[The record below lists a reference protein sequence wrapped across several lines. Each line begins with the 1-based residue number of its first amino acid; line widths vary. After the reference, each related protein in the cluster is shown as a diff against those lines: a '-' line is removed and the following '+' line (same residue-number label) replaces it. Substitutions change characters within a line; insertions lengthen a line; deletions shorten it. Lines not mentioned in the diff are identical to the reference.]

1 MSSEQNHIV
10 LGKGDLTLDAWGHQT
25 VSRRFS
31 LFHSMFTFDV
41 SPRLFRLDVNGT
53 ETNLLTATEA
63 VSTNG
68 ALIIITDGVSGSVTL
83 LESRRHPRYQPN
95 RSHNYSASI
104 GIPVPVSN
112 AVQDFGLFSDNNG
125 VFFRCHTDGKLYACL
140 MSGGT
145 LTHQEEIKIPD
156 TFPDDF
162 DISKGQNYD
171 IQFQWRGVG
180 DYFFYI
186 ENPKT
191 HSSQIIHT
199 IRILG
204 TLNTVSLEN
213 PALPIAYR
221 VTSVGDAD
229 GLWSGC
235 ADITSS
241 GGNEDNQ
248 QYVSAIGGPTSVT
261 TDTPIIAIRQPDT
274 INGEINTRDIM
285 LARISAIADKKADV
299 NFYLTRDPTAVVGG
313 AWNAMGNGSFVEENV
328 TITSVDVNKMQRFTT
343 IKLQALGTDRIDN
356 PNSDII
362 DFYLIHGD
370 ILVVVGTG
378 TNSAVEA
385 IIEWGE
391 EI

>member
-1 MSSEQNHIV
+1 MGTEQNQV
-10 LGKGDLTLDAWGHQT
+10 YLGKGDLTLDAWGHQV

-31 LFHSMFTFDV
+31 LFHSLFTFDV
-41 SPRLFRLDVNGT
+41 PQRLFRGEIDGIEIDLSASEFITSV
-53 ETNLLTATEA
+53 
-63 VSTNG
+63 NG
-68 ALIIITDGVSGSVTL
+68 ALNLITSGTNGEVVL

-112 AVQDFGLFSDNNG
+112 AVQDFGLFTSTNG
-125 VFFRCHTDGKLYACL
+125 VFFRCNVDGDLYACI
-140 MSGGT
+140 MSGGI
-145 LTHQEEIKIPD
+145 LTHEEPITLPD

-162 DISKGQNYD
+162 DISKGHNYD

-191 HSSQIIHT
+191 HSSQKVHT
-199 IRILG
+199 IRVLG
-204 TLNTVSLEN
+204 TLNGVSMQN

-221 VTSVGDAD
+221 ITSLGAVD

-241 GGNEDNQ
+241 GGGIDRQ
-248 QYVSAIGGPTSVT
+248 QYYSAIGGPVT
-261 TDTPIIAIRQPDT
+261 ISTNTAIIAIRQPDL

-285 LARISAIADKKADV
+285 LARLYVEADKKSSID
-299 NFYLTRDPTAVVGG
+299 FYLTRDPTSIVGG
-313 AWNAMGNGSFVEENV
+313 TWEPTNSGSFVEENKA
-328 TITSVDVNKMQRFTT
+328 ITSIDVTKMQRFTT
-343 IKLQALGTDRIDN
+343 VKMPALGSDRIDN
-356 PNSDII
+356 PNPNYI

-370 ILVVVGTG
+370 NLVVAGNGANAAAEV
-378 TNSAVEA
+378 VL
-385 IIEWGE
+385 EWGE